1 MYYVSK
7 RMEIALNP
15 SYDSRY
21 GKLYD
26 HNWII
31 TVYCRSDK
39 LTDNGTIVNFTKIKE
54 KIHDK
59 LDHSYLNDVFYPFNP
74 TAENLARWVC
84 KRVSDICEVGT
95 CYKVEVQEKEGN
107 TATYVKD

>member
-7 RMEIALNP
+7 RMEIGVNP

-21 GKLYD
+21 GKMYA

-39 LTDNGTIVNFTKIKE
+39 LTDYGTIVNFTKIKNE
-54 KIHDK
+54 IRNR
-59 LDHSYLNDVFYPFNP
+59 LDHSCVNDVVYPINP
-74 TAENLARWVC
+74 TAESLAKWVC

-95 CYKVEVQEKEGN
+95 CYKVEIQENEGN
-107 TATYVKD
+107 TATYVED